1 MPAPST
7 PATLQDLIDRATVGD
22 TILNYATGID
32 RRDWALYRSIFA
44 DEVEFDFETWSGQPP
59 AMVSGDD
66 WVASVRETLAC
77 FDATAH
83 VITNPVVTLA
93 GDAATIVAHMTATH
107 YLDGET
113 QVLGGYYTDRL
124 VRHGA
129 GWKIVACRLVITW
142 EQGDRGLFER
152 AKRRGPRARIDVGTE
167 GM

>member
-7 PATLQDLIDRATVGD
+7 PASLQDLIDRATVGD

-32 RRDWALYRSIFA
+32 RRDWTLYRSIFA
-44 DEVEFDFETWSGQPP
+44 DEVEFDFETWSGEPP
-59 AMVSGDD
+59 STVSADV

-83 VITNPVVTLA
+83 VITNHVIALA
-93 GDAATIVAHMTATH
+93 GDEAAIVAHMTATH
-107 YLDGET
+107 YFENET

-124 VRHGA
+124 VRRGA
-129 GWKIVACRLVITW
+129 GWRIVGCRLTITW

-152 AKRRGPRARIDVGTE
+152 ARRRGPRARIDVGTE